1 MNGEELKL
9 KALVPWFNHPS
20 FQGVVFN
27 HDVKL
32 IAIAELSEII
42 VFNCETGSRVG
53 AIPNHGDTWDFAFT
67 PDNGLLVCSPFG
79 IEVWDNRLQSRT
91 ILLRSPKLGH
101 RFTCAKNG
109 VFFAFR
115 QDKEVS
121 IHSSQDGKK
130 LFSLK
135 GGYAE
140 ARFTDTGNSILLG
153 GQTMFGYKS
162 SIYSIETKS
171 RIAVLKRKLYRPSR
185 LKQHAE
191 TGNLYCYWSVGSE
204 LRIENMTSRTLS
216 TFIPFP
222 GNELKFIDV
231 AFLGGRL
238 IVSDGQSCKILAYGK
253 GQVAELA
260 AFSVSDYIEEV
271 VLSPTHFHA
280 GFTFKMF
287 AGIGG
292 FAHLVKW

>member
-1 MNGEELKL
+1 MNGDELKL
-9 KALVPWFNHPS
+9 KVLVPWFNHPS

-27 HDVKL
+27 HNGKL

-91 ILLRSPKLGH
+91 ILLRSPKLGY

-121 IHSSQDGKK
+121 IHSSQDGKE
-130 LFSLK
+130 LFALK

-153 GQTMFGYKS
+153 GETMFGYKS
-162 SIYSIETKS
+162 SIYSIQTKS
-171 RIAVLKRKLYRPSR
+171 RIAVLKRKVYRPSNLIQH
-185 LKQHAE
+185 LK
-191 TGNLYCYWSVGSE
+191 TGDVYCFWSVGSE
-204 LRIENMTSRTLS
+204 LRVENLTSKTMVS
-216 TFIPFP
+216 AIPFP
-222 GNELKFIDV
+222 SREIKFMDV
-231 AFLGGRL
+231 SPLGGLMVVSEGRNCKL
-238 IVSDGQSCKILAYGK
+238 LAVTGDQIVDLAS
-253 GQVAELA
+253 
-260 AFSVSDYIEEV
+260 FSVGDNIEQL
-271 VLSPTHFHA
+271 VLSPAHSHL

-287 AGIGG
+287 AGIGDIVQL
-292 FAHLVKW
+292 ARR

>member
-1 MNGEELKL
+1 MNGDELKL
-9 KALVPWFNHPS
+9 KVLVPWFDQPL

-27 HDVKL
+27 HSGKL
-32 IAIAELSEII
+32 IAIAELKEII

-67 PDNGLLVCSPFG
+67 PSDGLLVCSPLG
-79 IEVWDNRLQSRT
+79 VEVWDKWLESRT
-91 ILLRSPKLGH
+91 ILQRSPKLSH

-121 IHSSQDGKK
+121 IHSAQNGKQ

-135 GGYAE
+135 GSYAE

-153 GQTMFGYKS
+153 GETMFGYKS
-162 SIYSIETKS
+162 SIYSLETKS
-171 RIAVLKRKLYRPSR
+171 KITVLKRKVYRPSR
-185 LKQHAE
+185 LIQHPE
-191 TGNLYCYWSVGSE
+191 TGDVYCYWSVGSE
-204 LRIENMTSRTLS
+204 LRIENMTSKALAK
-216 TFIPFP
+216 FIPFP
-222 GNELKFIDV
+222 GSELKFIDV
-231 AFLGGRL
+231 AFLGGLL
-238 IVSDGQSCKILAYGK
+238 IVSDGRNCKVLAYGK
-253 GQVAELA
+253 DQITEHA
-260 AFSVSDYIEEV
+260 AFSVSDDIEEL
-271 VLSPTHFHA
+271 VLSPTHFHS

-292 FAHLVKW
+292 YAHLVKW